1 MFVSR
6 RSATL
11 PAVFATFSRRIFV
24 ASIAAFALTGQAAPP
39 AGKAESVAIH
49 SRIKHV
55 FVIFQENHSFDN
67 YFGTY
72 PGADNLASSAAQT
85 HGFRQYDPIGKTWIT
100 PFRITDPDIESMS
113 QARPVWLAK
122 MNSGKMD
129 AFVAAQE
136 AYSRKKLGDAGARI
150 LGMETMAHYD
160 CDTIPFLW
168 KYAREFTLFDQ
179 VFEAIIGPSTPNNI
193 AAIAAQAGETQAA
206 RSPASAIDAS
216 IKGLGVPAL
225 NDTDP
230 AFGPYSEVDKTHQI
244 SQEYATLM
252 LLLNGTANTQVTQD
266 THGVERDLGA
276 VIVQGRA
283 PIPWGW
289 YQEGYVSPTL
299 ALPGYVTHHNA
310 PQYFGYLRN
319 NDVFWND
326 VHGLQPLLGALRD
339 GTLPDTGLFYV
350 KGSSTNG
357 FGWKPA
363 NPDPYVQ
370 SQYLGDDDHPGPGD
384 SDQQIGEAFV
394 ATFVNAIARSKYW
407 DDSAIVITWDD
418 PGGQYDHVPPPQFE
432 NCPDAHPCGDGGRL
446 PLLVISPFARS
457 GAVVHDAGDTASIVK
472 FAETVFGLPA
482 LSSLPEEQPYMPEGP
497 RDGNA
502 AITDLLGAFD
512 PARLAGTA
520 PPIPASSAEI
530 PDATVNAFPPAM
542 SCRSLGIA
550 PVTLPNAPSTPPP
563 GFAPRVT
570 NHSAD

>member
-1 MFVSR
+1 
-6 RSATL
+6 
-11 PAVFATFSRRIFV
+11 
-24 ASIAAFALTGQAAPP
+24 
-39 AGKAESVAIH
+39 
-49 SRIKHV
+49 
-55 FVIFQENHSFDN
+55 
-67 YFGTY
+67 
-72 PGADNLASSAAQT
+72 
-85 HGFRQYDPIGKTWIT
+85 
-100 PFRITDPDIESMS
+100 
-113 QARPVWLAK
+113 
-122 MNSGKMD
+122 
-129 AFVAAQE
+129 
-136 AYSRKKLGDAGARI
+136 
-150 LGMETMAHYD
+150 
-160 CDTIPFLW
+160 
-168 KYAREFTLFDQ
+168 
-179 VFEAIIGPSTPNNI
+179 
-193 AAIAAQAGETQAA
+193 
-206 RSPASAIDAS
+206 
-216 IKGLGVPAL
+216 
-225 NDTDP
+225 
-230 AFGPYSEVDKTHQI
+230 
-244 SQEYATLM
+244 
-252 LLLNGTANTQVTQD
+252 
-266 THGVERDLGA
+266 
-276 VIVQGRA
+276 
-283 PIPWGW
+283 
-289 YQEGYVSPTL
+289 
-299 ALPGYVTHHNA
+299 VTHHNA

-446 PLLVISPFARS
+446 ALLVISPFARS

-570 NHSAD
+570 SHPAD